1 MSISTLHVVIG
12 PTASGKSEYAVTLAS
27 QLNGEIIS
35 ADSRQVYR
43 GLDIGSG
50 KVEGAWKP
58 VPSNELRV
66 TRKREDATP
75 QNQSNLTSKKKT
87 LSNLSLHRQ
96 APSNLSLQRQA
107 FSNLSLRGSFVTKQ
121 STEPPSQKSSRLNVF
136 TSEENWK
143 LKIENSLYVYK
154 NIPHHCIDFVD
165 PNYQYT
171 VADFKRDAEQA
182 IADIVARG
190 KTPIL
195 CGGTGQYI
203 DAIVFSQTLPEAKP
217 NPKLRKELET
227 KSIEELFALLQSQDP
242 ERAANID
249 PHNPRRLIR
258 ALEIIHETGK
268 PVPPSAKGNPFA
280 AKGLPFVP
288 VIHYLNP
295 PRAELYAKI
304 ETRLRERVVQG
315 MLEEVAQL
323 HAQGVSWERMED
335 FGLEYRYTSR
345 FLQAQS
351 IASPPRIGGIGGGRS
366 HQENQPAEA
375 ISQLFLDSA
384 FFQELLTQI
393 KHYAKR
399 QQTWFKKY
407 EPAEKI

>member
-12 PTASGKSEYAVTLAS
+12 PTARGKSEYAVTLAS

-87 LSNLSLHRQ
+87 LSNLSL
-96 APSNLSLQRQA
+96 QRQA

-121 STEPPSQKSSRLNVF
+121 STEPSSQKSSHLNVF

-171 VADFKRDAEQA
+171 VADFKRDAEQT

-268 PVPPSAKGNPFA
+268 PVPKTSKHANIETYKHGEIELKVA
-280 AKGLPFVP
+280 V
-288 VIHYLNP
+288 HYLNP

-315 MLEEVAQL
+315 MLEEVERL
-323 HAQGVSWERMED
+323 HAQGVSRERMED
-335 FGLEYRYTSR
+335 FGLEYRYVSR

-351 IASPPRIGGIGGGRS
+351 IASPPRIGGVGGGRS
-366 HQENQPAEA
+366 HQENQPAEG
-375 ISQLFLDSA
+375 ISQLFLESA

-393 KHYAKR
+393 RHYAKR

-407 EPAEKI
+407 ESTEKIQLK

>member
-1 MSISTLHVVIG
+1 MSSPTLHVVIG

-50 KVEGAWKP
+50 KVEGAW
-58 VPSNELRV
+58 E
-66 TRKREDATP
+66 
-75 QNQSNLTSKKKT
+75 T
-87 LSNLSLHRQ
+87 LSNLSSQRQ
-96 APSNLSLQRQA
+96 ALSNLSLWRQALSNLSLWRQA

-121 STEPPSQKSSRLNVF
+121 STEPPSRKSSRLKVF

-143 LKIENSLYVYK
+143 IKIENSLYVYK
-154 NIPHHCIDFVD
+154 DIPHHCIDFVD

-171 VADFKRDAEQA
+171 VANFKRDAEQA

-203 DAIVFSQTLPEAKP
+203 DAVLFSQTLPEAKP
-217 NPKLRKELET
+217 NPKLRKELGT
-227 KSIEELFALLQSQDP
+227 KSTEELFALLQNQDP
-242 ERAANID
+242 ERAAHID

-268 PVPPSAKGNPFA
+268 PVPKTSKHANIETYKHGEIELKVA
-280 AKGLPFVP
+280 V
-288 VIHYLNP
+288 HYLNP
-295 PRAELYAKI
+295 PRAELYTKI
-304 ETRLRERVVQG
+304 EARLRERVEQG

-323 HAQGVSWERMED
+323 HAQGVSWQRMED
-335 FGLEYRYTSR
+335 LGLEYRHTSR

-351 IASPPRIGGIGGGRS
+351 IASPPRIGGVGRGRP
-366 HQENQPAEA
+366 HQEHQPDQA
-375 ISQLFLDSA
+375 IAQLFLDSA

-407 EPAEKI
+407 EQSTKI